1 MAVQFW
7 VHPSGNI
14 FHLEHKKKFFCLKT
28 SCLSLHYTILYV
40 IYRAVALLT
49 FLIWLMMGQLWSIC
63 DHYELL
69 FMCTGIERQ
78 ITAGRCLC
86 FPPVLIC
93 DWSKWW
99 KYKCW
104 EKYAKEILKSM
115 NLDNAIW
122 ILHKHRLDFKMVF
135 VGHFQFQYNRQHS
148 IHALKIENL
157 TNFKFNKCSAK

>member
-104 EKYAKEILKSM
+104 EKYAKEILKYT
-115 NLDNAIW
+115 NLW
-122 ILHKHRLDFKMVF
+122 ILTM
-135 VGHFQFQYNRQHS
+135 QFES
-148 IHALKIENL
+148 S
-157 TNFKFNKCSAK
+157 TNIGWILRWCLWDIFNFNTIGNILSMH